1 MKKLLFLCLILSLY
15 SFSQEKYVSSV
26 DLSDY
31 GQSGYEVKTYERN
44 GDHFIKT
51 SYGNTYYCHIIDEN
65 DSFLTLVES
74 SLTPLGFDLAVRPG
88 SLFVTFI
95 DKKNNTMFEYYLN
108 TESDKDQK
116 KISGPSK
123 GSFVRVDR

>member
-1 MKKLLFLCLILSLY
+1 MKKLLLFLCLILSLY

-31 GQSGYEVKTYERN
+31 DQSGYEVKTYERN

-51 SYGNTYYCHIIDEN
+51 SYGNTYYCHIVDEN

-74 SLTPLGFDLAVRPG
+74 SPIPTYQ

-95 DKKNNTMFEYYLN
+95 DKKNNTMLEYYLD
-108 TESDKDQK
+108 TELDKDKK

-123 GSFVRVDR
+123 GSVVRVDR